1 MSDMQKISWYKSHH
15 RDTEDTESLVVS
27 GKIRQDL
34 VSAAHVMVVGC
45 GALGNEVLKNLVLM
59 GVTHIVAV
67 DFDIV
72 EMGNLTRSVLFTRSD
87 AERKRTKVEVVAERV
102 RDMNPNID
110 IQTVCGDIAYDVG
123 LGLIRQMDVVIGCVD
138 SRWARFC
145 INRYCMRA
153 GIPWVDGGIDGLEG
167 TVRVFAPGKNCYAC
181 NLGPEGLKDLA
192 RRMPCSGIIRRQEQ
206 RGAAPTTSI
215 IASIIGAIEVQEA
228 LKIMHNEECIMHNK
242 MHNEECIMHNKMY
255 NEECIMHNKMYNEEC
270 IMHNNKREMTTLC
283 GKMMYYDGEHVTV
296 RIADFQAYDEECPEH
311 ETWAPVRQ
319 TEVSRDMTV
328 AKALA
333 LLRQG
338 DKETG
343 RQGDRKTGRQEVQN
357 IAICLTNDCFVDY
370 VVRRDTDERIAVM
383 VPGRMV
389 ADKVALE
396 KALDGQPL
404 SGLYQH
410 EYHRVDASF
419 PYPSL
424 TLAQLG
430 IPQQDIVRVNVD
442 GEDYYLELSH
452 GGTRNDTEE
461 EIDTE

>member
-1 MSDMQKISWYKSHH
+1 MSID
-15 RDTEDTESLVVS
+15 
-27 GKIRQDL
+27 IRQNQ

-102 RDMNPNID
+102 HDMNPNIN
-110 IQTVCGDIAYDVG
+110 IQTICGDIAYDVG

-206 RGAAPTTSI
+206 RGSAPTTSI

-228 LKIMHNEECIMHNK
+228 LKIM
-242 MHNEECIMHNKMY
+242 Y
-255 NEECIMHNKMYNEEC
+255 NEECIMHNNNEEC

-311 ETWAPVRQ
+311 ETWAPVHQ

-333 LLRQG
+333 LLREG

-370 VVRRDTDERIAVM
+370 VVRRDTDERMAVM

-430 IPQQDIVRVNVD
+430 IPQQDIVRVTVD

-452 GGTRNDTEE
+452 GATRNDTEDEIGKE
-461 EIDTE
+461 ERGKRKEE

>member
-1 MSDMQKISWYKSHH
+1 MSTD
-15 RDTEDTESLVVS
+15 
-27 GKIRQDL
+27 IRQNQ

-59 GVTHIVAV
+59 GVAHIVTV

-87 AERKRTKVEVVAERV
+87 AGKKRLKVEVVAERV
-102 RDMNPNID
+102 LDMNPNID

-145 INRYCMRA
+145 INRLCMRA

-206 RGAAPTTSI
+206 KGSAPTTSI

-228 LKIMHNEECIMHNK
+228 LKLIQK
-242 MHNEECIMHNKMY
+242 DFG
-255 NEECIMHNKMYNEEC
+255 
-270 IMHNNKREMTTLC
+270 TSLC
-283 GKMMYYDGEHVTV
+283 GKMLYYDGEHTTV
-296 RIADFQAYDEECPEH
+296 RIASYQAYDDECPEH
-311 ETWAPVRQ
+311 ETWTPVHQ
-319 TEVSRDMTV
+319 TKVSRDMTV
-328 AKALA
+328 SEALTRLSEELRVKSEELA
-333 LLRQG
+333 L
-338 DKETG
+338 
-343 RQGDRKTGRQEVQN
+343 
-357 IAICLTNDCFVDY
+357 CLTNDCFVDY
-370 VVRRDTDERIAVM
+370 VSRRDNDERIPMM

-396 KALDGQPL
+396 KTLDGQPL
-404 SGLYQH
+404 SALYQH
-410 EYHRVDASF
+410 EYHRVDSSF

-430 IPQQDIVRVNVD
+430 IPQHDIVRVTAD
-442 GEDYYLELSH
+442 GEDTYFEL
-452 GGTRNDTEE
+452 RIKN
-461 EIDTE
+461 

>member
-1 MSDMQKISWYKSHH
+1 MSID
-15 RDTEDTESLVVS
+15 
-27 GKIRQDL
+27 IRQDL

-102 RDMNPNID
+102 HDMNPNIN
-110 IQTVCGDIAYDVG
+110 IQTICGDIAYDVG

-206 RGAAPTTSI
+206 RGSAPTTSI

-228 LKIMHNEECIMHNK
+228 LKIM
-242 MHNEECIMHNKMY
+242 Y
-255 NEECIMHNKMYNEEC
+255 NEECIMHNNNEEC

-311 ETWAPVRQ
+311 ETWAPVHQ

-333 LLRQG
+333 LLREE

-343 RQGDRKTGRQEVQN
+343 RQGDRESEELRVKSEEL
-357 IAICLTNDCFVDY
+357 AICLTNDCFVDY
-370 VVRRDTDERIAVM
+370 VVRRDTDERMAVM

-430 IPQQDIVRVNVD
+430 IPQQDIVRVTVD
-442 GEDYYLELSH
+442 GEDYYLELS
-452 GGTRNDTEE
+452 EE
-461 EIDTE
+461 

>member
-1 MSDMQKISWYKSHH
+1 MSTD
-15 RDTEDTESLVVS
+15 
-27 GKIRQDL
+27 IRQNQ

-72 EMGNLTRSVLFTRSD
+72 EMGNLTRSVLFSRTD
-87 AERKRTKVEVVAERV
+87 AERKRKKVEVVAERV
-102 RDMNPNID
+102 HYMNPNID

-145 INRYCMRA
+145 INRLCMRA

-181 NLGPEGLKDLA
+181 NLGPEGQKDLA

-206 RGAAPTTSI
+206 KGSAPTTSI

-228 LKIMHNEECIMHNK
+228 LKLIQK
-242 MHNEECIMHNKMY
+242 DFG
-255 NEECIMHNKMYNEEC
+255 
-270 IMHNNKREMTTLC
+270 TSLC
-283 GKMMYYDGEHVTV
+283 GRMLYYDGEHTTV
-296 RIADFQAYDEECPEH
+296 RIASYQAYDDECPEH
-311 ETWAPVRQ
+311 EKWTPVHQ
-319 TEVSRDMTV
+319 TEVSMDMTV
-328 AKALA
+328 SEALA
-333 LLRQG
+333 RLSEEL
-338 DKETG
+338 KVKSE
-343 RQGDRKTGRQEVQN
+343 EL
-357 IAICLTNDCFVDY
+357 ALCLTNDCFVDY
-370 VVRRDTDERIAVM
+370 VSRRDNDERIPMM

-389 ADKVALE
+389 TDKVALE
-396 KALDGQPL
+396 KTLDGQPL
-404 SGLYQH
+404 SALYQH
-410 EYHRVDASF
+410 EYHRVDANF

-430 IPQQDIVRVNVD
+430 IPQHDIVRVTAD
-442 GEDYYLELSH
+442 GEDTYFEL
-452 GGTRNDTEE
+452 R
-461 EIDTE
+461 IKR

>member
-1 MSDMQKISWYKSHH
+1 MSID
-15 RDTEDTESLVVS
+15 
-27 GKIRQDL
+27 IRQNL

-102 RDMNPNID
+102 HDMNPNIN
-110 IQTVCGDIAYDVG
+110 IQTICGDIAYDVG

-206 RGAAPTTSI
+206 RGSAPTTSI

-228 LKIMHNEECIMHNK
+228 LKIMHNEECIMHN
-242 MHNEECIMHNKMY
+242 N
-255 NEECIMHNKMYNEEC
+255 NEEC

-311 ETWAPVRQ
+311 ETWAPVHQ

-333 LLRQG
+333 LLREG
-338 DKETG
+338 DKESEEL
-343 RQGDRKTGRQEVQN
+343 RVKSEELRVKSEELQEVQN

-370 VVRRDTDERIAVM
+370 VVRRDTDERMAVM

-430 IPQQDIVRVNVD
+430 IPQQDIVRVTVD

-452 GGTRNDTEE
+452 GATRNDTESE
-461 EIDTE
+461 ELRVKSEELRVKSEE